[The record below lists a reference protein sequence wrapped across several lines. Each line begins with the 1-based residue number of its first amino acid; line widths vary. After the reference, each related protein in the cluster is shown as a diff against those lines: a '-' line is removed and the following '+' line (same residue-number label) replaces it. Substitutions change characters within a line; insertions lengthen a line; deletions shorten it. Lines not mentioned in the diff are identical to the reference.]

1 MFRRIFILFTDK
13 ELRNKLLL
21 VLVLAIACRLVLYVP
36 LPFVN
41 IKDFIELSNQRS
53 GDAISNFLNTVLG
66 AGYGSVSV
74 GMLGIGPYITA
85 SIVIQLLAVIVPSL
99 TKLQEEGGTAAQM
112 KMNHY
117 TRLLAL
123 VLAFVNGFV
132 IILNIVTGSITNG
145 KNPFSSVPALEN
157 FTFNPTSVLYIA
169 MLSSCLAAGT
179 LFLMWV
185 SEIIS
190 ETKIAN
196 GASLLILISSLSSI
210 PLYFSDIWNAF
221 VNNWNTEIKDN
232 WAKID
237 FKSNPIQNIW
247 NFFLDLVSRGE
258 QYEGFRQFFLVL
270 VVTIVSLFAVIF
282 VNEAIKKITI
292 LYARRGHT
300 EGASRL
306 TSSVTS
312 ALPIR
317 ITGAGLM
324 GIIIAVAFIATPVIL
339 NNLTAF
345 SNIEGLKTT
354 TTDLRCF
361 MSQDSL
367 FQQSSRFNKTDE
379 LAAKCYGRPVE
390 DLKAPADVTTEG
402 QFSKYQNETYSNKAT
417 APKKNYLNTYVS
429 QKPEELIA
437 ASNINDTD
445 GQELFAFNISTF
457 KDSKFNNQFN
467 TGLKFFGTPIKTPE
481 FKLNPGFL
489 PEFGLRFNG
498 ILAYYL
504 LFFLLV
510 IFFNYFFTL
519 VVQNSTE
526 RIGKDLQKMGA
537 YVPGVN
543 PGKATES
550 WLESKIARVILPGAL
565 FTAFVAISP
574 YLIPAML
581 GASQSIFNVIQGTVL
596 FIIVSTAL
604 EIVRNLD
611 AETSIVDYE
620 RYSKF

>member
-13 ELRNKLLL
+13 ELRNKLIL
-21 VLVLAIACRLVLYVP
+21 VLLLAVACRLVLYVP

-85 SIVIQLLAVIVPSL
+85 SIVIQLLTVIVPSL

-123 VLAFVNGFV
+123 LLSFVNGFV

-145 KNPFSSVPALEN
+145 KNPFASVPALNN
-157 FTFNPTSVLYIA
+157 FTFNPTSVMYISFLA
-169 MLSSCLAAGT
+169 LCLSAGT

-196 GASLLILISSLSSI
+196 GASLLILVSSLSSI
-210 PLYFSDIWNAF
+210 PLYFGDIWEGFKSNLT
-221 VNNWNTEIKDN
+221 VIKDN
-232 WAKID
+232 YDKLD
-237 FKSNPIQNIW
+237 FKNNGIQNVW
-247 NFFLDLVSRGE
+247 NLFLDIFWRSENYAV
-258 QYEGFRQFFLVL
+258 FRDFLIVVL
-270 VVTIVSLFAVIF
+270 VTVLSLIAVIF

-300 EGASRL
+300 EGASRM
-306 TSSVTS
+306 TGSVASS
-312 ALPIR
+312 LPFR

-345 SNIEGLKTT
+345 SNIDALKNVTA
-354 TTDLRCF
+354 DARCF
-361 MSQDSL
+361 MSQDGL
-367 FQQSSRFNKTDE
+367 FQQSNRFNKTPD
-379 LAAKCYGRPVE
+379 LTARCYGKEV
-390 DLKAPADVTTEG
+390 ADIQAETGDNQSGE
-402 QFSKYQNETYSNKAT
+402 SKYQTETRVNKFY
-417 APKKNYLNTYVS
+417 APKSNYLNFYVS
-429 QKPEELIA
+429 QKPEELEYA
-437 ASNINDTD
+437 KKINETD

-457 KDSKFNNQFN
+457 KNASFQNEFD
-467 TGLKFFGTPIKTPE
+467 TGLRFGDNKIKTPE
-481 FKLNPGFL
+481 FRANPGFL

-526 RIGKDLQKMGA
+526 RIAKDLQKMGS
-537 YVPGVN
+537 YIPGVN
-543 PGKATES
+543 PGKPTEVF
-550 WLESKIARVILPGAL
+550 LESKISRVILPGAL
-565 FTAFVAISP
+565 FTAFIAISP
-574 YLIPAML
+574 YLIPAL
-581 GASQSIFNVIQGTVL
+581 FKANSSVFNVIQGTVL

-611 AETSIVDYE
+611 AETSIADYE
-620 RYSKF
+620 RYSQF

>member
-145 KNPFSSVPALEN
+145 KNPFASVPALNN
-157 FTFNPTSVLYIA
+157 FTFNPTSVMYIA
-169 MLSSCLAAGT
+169 FLSTCLAAGT

-210 PLYFSDIWNAF
+210 PLYFSDIWNST
-221 VNNWNTEIKDN
+221 VTNWNTEIKDG
-232 WAKID
+232 WSKVD
-237 FKSNPIQNIW
+237 FKNGPIQNVW
-247 NFFLDLVSRGE
+247 NFFLDLVSRAP
-258 QYEGFRQFFLVL
+258 QYEPFREFFLV
-270 VVTIVSLFAVIF
+270 VTVTIISLFAVIF

-306 TSSVTS
+306 TGSVTS
-312 ALPIR
+312 SLPVR

-345 SNIEGLKTT
+345 SNVEGLKNTT
-354 TTDLRCF
+354 ADLRCF

-367 FQQSSRFNKTDE
+367 FQQASKFNKTDE
-379 LAAKCYGRPVE
+379 LAARCYGKQ
-390 DLKAPADVTTEG
+390 LADVQAPTDTSKT
-402 QFSKYQNETYSNKAT
+402 QFSNYQNETIGLKQQV
-417 APKKNYLNTYVS
+417 PQKNYLNFYFS

-437 ASNINDTD
+437 ASKINETD
-445 GQELFAFNISTF
+445 GQEIGAFNLSTF
-457 KDSKFNNQFN
+457 KTSEFNNQFV
-467 TGLKFFGTPIKTPE
+467 TGLRAGNTELKTPT

-489 PEFGLRFNG
+489 PEFGVRFNG

-537 YVPGVN
+537 YIPGVN

-550 WLESKIARVILPGAL
+550 WLETKIARVILPGAL

-581 GASQSIFNVIQGTVL
+581 GANRNIFNVIQGTVL

>member
-145 KNPFSSVPALEN
+145 KNPFASVPALDK
-157 FTFNPTSVLYIA
+157 FTFNPTSVMYIA
-169 MLSSCLAAGT
+169 FLSTCLAAGT

-210 PLYFSDIWNAF
+210 PLYFSDIWNGFTA
-221 VNNWNTEIKDN
+221 NWNQEIKDG
-232 WAKID
+232 WSKVD
-237 FKSNPIQNIW
+237 FKNGAVNNTW
-247 NFFLDLVSRGE
+247 NFFLDVVSRAP
-258 QYEGFRQFFLVL
+258 QYDPFRQFFLVII
-270 VVTIVSLFAVIF
+270 VTIISLFAVIF

-306 TSSVTS
+306 TGSVTS
-312 ALPIR
+312 SLPVR

-345 SNIEGLKTT
+345 SNVEGLKNTT
-354 TTDLRCF
+354 ADLRCF

-367 FQQSSRFNKTDE
+367 FQQGSKFNKTDE
-379 LAAKCYGRPVE
+379 LAARCYGKPI
-390 DLKAPADVTTEG
+390 ADVQAPTDTTQT
-402 QFSKYQNETYSNKAT
+402 QFSTYQNEMLGLRAQI
-417 APKKNYLNTYVS
+417 PQKNYLGFYFS

-437 ASNINDTD
+437 ASNLNLTD
-445 GQELFAFNISTF
+445 GQEIGAFNISTF
-457 KDSKFNNQFN
+457 KDSKFNNQFE
-467 TGLKFFGTPIKTPE
+467 TGLRAGSAQLNTPS
-481 FKLNPGFL
+481 FRLNPGFL
-489 PEFGLRFNG
+489 PEFGVRFNG

-550 WLESKIARVILPGAL
+550 WLETKIARVILPGAL

-581 GASQSIFNVIQGTVL
+581 GADQNIFNVIQGTVL